1 VIVARYRLRLR
12 RHRDVL
18 QPKRQYGYA
27 NRLSWPALEKPYRNG
42 LEHAW
47 EHCGK
52 HSDGA
57 IGVKVAWF
65 GFSVKIMMLNASELK
80 HFVSNRSMPGA
91 VMLDHDREIAE
102 GR

>member
-1 VIVARYRLRLR
+1 VIFARYRLRLR
-12 RHRDVL
+12 RHRDGL
-18 QPKRQYGYA
+18 QPKRRYGYA
-27 NRLSWPALEKPYRNG
+27 NGLSQPALEKQYRNG
-42 LEHAW
+42 LENAW
-47 EHCGK
+47 EPCGK

-65 GFSVKIMMLNASELK
+65 GSSAKIMMFHAPDLK

-91 VMLDHDREIAE
+91 VMLDHDPEIAE